1 MCVCLIGCWDK
12 TTQKKANKLHVVTT
26 TGMVTDLVKEIGQ
39 DLIDVHGLMGPGVD
53 PHLYRPTKDD
63 IDQLNQADII
73 FYNGLQL
80 EIKMT
85 EVFDFLAKSK
95 PVVAVSSTI
104 DSEQLIDSDE
114 YEDFYDP
121 HIWFDLDLWK
131 QAVAVV
137 SDQLVKQLPKH
148 KKQIIEQTSQYLEQ
162 LANLD
167 IEINNILAPL
177 AIDKRVLVTA
187 HDAFNYF
194 GKAYQFQVHGLQ
206 GMSTQSEAGL
216 EDVQRLA
223 SFIADRRIPAIF
235 VESSISPRQIEAVQ
249 AAVKAKGWNVIIGG
263 QLFSDALGS
272 PATPAGTYIG
282 MLKHNVSTVV
292 SALMMENTIVS
303 TKEQ

>member
-1 MCVCLIGCWDK
+1 MCVCLMGCWDK
-12 TTQKKANKLHVVTT
+12 TTQKKANKLQVVTT

-39 DLIDVHGLMGPGVD
+39 DLIEVHGLMGPGVD

-95 PVVAVSSTI
+95 PVIAVSNTI
-104 DSEQLIDSDE
+104 DTKQLIDSDE
-114 YEDFYDP
+114 YENFYDP

-131 QAVAVV
+131 QTVAVV
-137 SDQLVKQLPKH
+137 SDHLIQQLPTH

-177 AIDKRVLVTA
+177 AVDKRVLVTA

-223 SFIADRRIPAIF
+223 SFIVDRRIPAIF

-249 AAVKAKGWNVIIGG
+249 AAVKAKGWNVMIGG

-272 PATPAGTYIG
+272 PTTPAGTYIG

>member
-249 AAVKAKGWNVIIGG
+249 AAVKAKGWNVMIGG

>member
-1 MCVCLIGCWDK
+1 MGCWDK
-12 TTQKKANKLHVVTT
+12 TTQKKANKLQVVTT
-26 TGMVTDLVKEIGQ
+26 TGMVTDLVQEIGQ
-39 DLIDVHGLMGPGVD
+39 DLIEVHGLMGPGVD

-85 EVFDFLAKSK
+85 EVFDFLAQSK
-95 PVVAVSSTI
+95 PVIAVSNTI
-104 DSEQLIDSDE
+104 DTKQLINSDE

-121 HIWFDLDLWK
+121 HIWFDLNLWK
-131 QAVAVV
+131 KAVDVV
-137 SDQLVKQLPKH
+137 SDQLIQQLPKH
-148 KKQIIEQTSQYLEQ
+148 KKQIIEQTSHYLEQ

-177 AIDKRVLVTA
+177 AIEKRVLVTA

-223 SFIADRRIPAIF
+223 SFIVDRRIPAIF

-249 AAVKAKGWNVIIGG
+249 AAVKAKGWNVMIGG
-263 QLFSDALGS
+263 QLFSDALGN

-282 MLKHNVSTVV
+282 MLKHNVSTIV

-303 TKEQ
+303 TKE